1 MKNLLSK
8 IYRTAMIS
16 IIVSGFAFIILWMT
30 GVVTVVRGH
39 GPSMEPTL
47 ADGEVYLQVKTKP
60 ENIKRGDI
68 IGAVLE
74 DGTKVTKRVIG
85 LPGEHI
91 CIGYSSIWV
100 DSDWLS
106 EPYLEY
112 PGWND
117 FGEYDASFTLGPDEF
132 YLMGDNRRGGTWCGV
147 ITSEQIIGKVVGK

>member
-1 MKNLLSK
+1 MKMVLNR
-8 IYRTAMIS
+8 IYRIVMIS
-16 IIVSGFAFIILWMT
+16 IIVSGLIFIILWAL
-30 GVVTVVRGH
+30 GIVTVVRGH

-74 DGTKVTKRVIG
+74 DGTRVTKRVIG

-100 DSDWLS
+100 DSDWIS
-106 EPYLEY
+106 EPYLSY

-117 FGEYDASFTLGPDEF
+117 FGDYDVEMTLGPDEF
-132 YLMGDNRRGGTWCGV
+132 YLMGDNRQNSWSGIVTG
-147 ITSEQIIGKVVGK
+147 EQIIGRVIGK

>member
-1 MKNLLSK
+1 MKTVLNR
-8 IYRTAMIS
+8 IYRVAIIS

-47 ADGEVYLQVKTKP
+47 ADGEVYLQVKAKP

-100 DSDWLS
+100 DSDWIA
-106 EPYLEY
+106 EPYLEW

-117 FGEYDASFTLGPDEF
+117 FGEFDVEMTLGADEF
-132 YLMGDNRRGGTWCGV
+132 YLMGDNRQNSWSGIVTR
-147 ITSEQIIGKVVGK
+147 EQITGRVIIR

>member
-1 MKNLLSK
+1 MRK
-8 IYRTAMIS
+8 ILNRTYRTIMIS
-16 IIVSGFAFIILWMT
+16 IIVFGLIFAIFWAFGI
-30 GVVTVVRGH
+30 VTVVKGH

-47 ADGEVYLQVKTKP
+47 SDEELYLQVKTKP

-74 DGTKVTKRVIG
+74 DGTRMTKRVIG

-100 DSDWLS
+100 DSDWIA
-106 EPYLEY
+106 EPYLEW

-117 FGEYDASFTLGPDEF
+117 FGEFDVEMTLGADEF
-132 YLMGDNRRGGTWCGV
+132 YLMGDNRQNSWSGIVTR
-147 ITSEQIIGKVVGK
+147 EQITGRVIIR

>member
-100 DSDWLS
+100 DSDWIA
-106 EPYLEY
+106 EPYLEW

-117 FGEYDASFTLGPDEF
+117 FGVFDVEMTLGADEF
-132 YLMGDNRRGGTWCGV
+132 YLMGDNRQNSWSGIVTR
-147 ITSEQIIGKVVGK
+147 EQITGRVIIR

>member
-1 MKNLLSK
+1 MKTVLNR
-8 IYRTAMIS
+8 IYRVAMIS

-47 ADGEVYLQVKTKP
+47 ADGEVYLQVKAKP

-100 DSDWLS
+100 DSDWIA
-106 EPYLEY
+106 EPYLEW

-117 FGEYDASFTLGPDEF
+117 FGEFDVEMTLGADEF
-132 YLMGDNRRGGTWCGV
+132 YLMGDNRQNSWSGIVTR
-147 ITSEQIIGKVVGK
+147 EQITGRVIIR

>member
-100 DSDWLS
+100 DSDWIAES
-106 EPYLEY
+106 YLEW

-117 FGEYDASFTLGPDEF
+117 FGEFDVEMTLGADEF
-132 YLMGDNRRGGTWCGV
+132 YLMGDNRQNSWSGIVTR
-147 ITSEQIIGKVVGK
+147 EQITGRVIIR